1 MENLHK
7 EKEQS
12 DIFLAYLKRS
22 NLFLIFFISILIGL
36 VIFFS
41 LRKEVSFKTYSFVS
55 HGRIVKLVIGS
66 EQDADSLF
74 DIAQKE
80 FIRVLEK
87 YSFFLEQSIIFDMN
101 RRIEELYAIDD
112 ETKALFLRIYSLSER
127 THWNYDSTQGVFF
140 VSFLPYDT
148 VFLNSV
154 YPSEYSVSENIV
166 HTNGKAFFFLGK
178 ALKGYAM
185 DRMYAILK
193 ARDNTIKGFCEVDG
207 DYLIFGPRRTGVD
220 WIFNGWNSDLL
231 YLSEG
236 ALFCHPNKK
245 PLPALVNIEDNTLVD
260 FRTSQFNNNY
270 NFSAVIA
277 PSALEAAVYLSA
289 SNSYETDF
297 FLKEIVLWNSSCFLV
312 KDDMHVYKN
321 TDWLR
326 YTYNH

>member
-12 DIFLAYLKRS
+12 DLFLAYLKRS

-41 LRKEVSFKTYSFVS
+41 FRKEVSFKAYSFIS
-55 HGRIVKLVIGS
+55 YGRTVKLVIGS
-66 EQDADSLF
+66 EQDADSLS
-74 DIAQKE
+74 DMAQKE
-80 FIRVLEK
+80 FMRVLEK

-101 RRIEELYAIDD
+101 RRIEELYAVDD

-140 VSFLPYDT
+140 TSYLPYDT
-148 VFLNSV
+148 VLNDV
-154 YPSEYSVSENIV
+154 YPSEYSVSGNLIR
-166 HTNGKAFFFLGK
+166 TNGKTFFFLGK

-193 ARDNTIKGFCEVDG
+193 SQDNMVKGYCEVDG
-207 DYLIFGPRRTGVD
+207 DYLVFGPRRAGVD

-231 YLSEG
+231 YISEG

-245 PLPALVNIEDNTLVD
+245 TLPALVNVEDNTFVN
-260 FRTSQFNNNY
+260 FRTGQYDNTY
-270 NFSAVIA
+270 CFSAIIA